1 MTLGWWPWASSAART
16 LRRSSAQKWPDSTR
30 PAQGRHSE
38 KGGTVVSFREALVAR
53 GVVAVGD
60 RPGRPVEVGVR
71 LVAREGHGPVLLDRR
86 LVGVQELAAA
96 ADEEHGGAAPG
107 AELPDLQGGDAPLF
121 PALVAD
127 GVEVGED
134 LGQGELQELGQ
145 LPRHAELVV
154 PGLEGAGQDLGAV
167 VELVA
172 YLPKGAHGLPQR
184 DLHLGPVVHD
194 LQGLLGERP
203 VPGGVAAVHF
213 LAELHD
219 RVAVVGAVQL
229 PQGGLLDA
237 GVGLLIAEP
246 AGLPG
251 QGTVDHCDGQ
261 EVVALVGS
269 AGVAAPLTGAGD
281 AHGDVRQPV
290 RVLLPEEGLAQLGE
304 VVAAVGLQGA
314 HGLLDPRAEEDVVR
328 RPLADEGLLLV
339 ELPRGGAA
347 SHEAVVELPGPG
359 ELAVGAGE

>member
-38 KGGTVVSFREALVAR
+38 HRGFFPVAAVEALVAR

-71 LVAREGHGPVLLDRR
+71 LVAREGHGPVLLDRG

-107 AELPDLQGGDAPLF
+107 AELPDLQGGDAPLL

-127 GVEVGED
+127 GVKVGED
-134 LGQGELQELGQ
+134 FGQGELQQLGQ

-154 PGLEGAGQDLGAV
+154 PDFEGAGQDLGAV

-172 YLPKGAHGLPQR
+172 YLPKGAHGLPQG

-194 LQGLLGERP
+194 LQGLLGEGP
-203 VPGGVAAVHF
+203 VPGGVVAVGF

-219 RVAVVGAVQL
+219 GVGVVG
-229 PQGGLLDA
+229 LLHA
-237 GVGLLIAEP
+237 GVGLLVAEA

-251 QGTVDHCDGQ
+251 QGPVDHGDGQ
-261 EVVALVGS
+261 EVVALVGP

-304 VVAAVGLQGA
+304 VVAAVGLQ
-314 HGLLDPRAEEDVVR
+314 
-328 RPLADEGLLLV
+328 
-339 ELPRGGAA
+339 
-347 SHEAVVELPGPG
+347 
-359 ELAVGAGE
+359 

>member
-1 MTLGWWPWASSAART
+1 M
-16 LRRSSAQKWPDSTR
+16 
-30 PAQGRHSE
+30 
-38 KGGTVVSFREALVAR
+38 
-53 GVVAVGD
+53 GD

-71 LVAREGHGPVLLDRR
+71 LVAREGHGPVLLDRG

-96 ADEEHGGAAPG
+96 AHEEHGGAAPG
-107 AELPDLQGGDAPLF
+107 AELPDLQGGDAPLL

-127 GVEVGED
+127 GVKVGED

-154 PGLEGAGQDLGAV
+154 PDLEGAGQDLGAI

-172 YLPKGAHGLPQR
+172 YLPKGAHGLPQG

-194 LQGLLGERP
+194 LQGLLGEGP
-203 VPGGVAAVHF
+203 VPGGVVAVHF
-213 LAELHD
+213 LLQD
-219 RVAVVGAVQL
+219 GIAVVGVVQL
-229 PQGGLLDA
+229 PQGGLLHA
-237 GVGLLIAEP
+237 GVGLLVAEA

-251 QGTVDHCDGQ
+251 AVDHGDGQ
-261 EVVALVGS
+261 EVVALVGP

-281 AHGDVRQPV
+281 AHGDVGQPV
-290 RVLLPEEGLAQLGE
+290 RVLLAEEGLAQLGE

-314 HGLLDPRAEEDVVR
+314 HGLLDNRAEEDVVR

-339 ELPRGGAA
+339 ELPRGGR
-347 SHEAVVELPGPG
+347 PPTRP
-359 ELAVGAGE
+359 

>member
-1 MTLGWWPWASSAART
+1 MPRSSQPLSQMASKSERT
-16 LRRSSAQKWPDSTR
+16 SGRGSCRSSASC
-30 PAQGRHSE
+30 
-38 KGGTVVSFREALVAR
+38 
-53 GVVAVGD
+53 
-60 RPGRPVEVGVR
+60 
-71 LVAREGHGPVLLDRR
+71 
-86 LVGVQELAAA
+86 LAT
-96 ADEEHGGAAPG
+96 
-107 AELPDLQGGDAPLF
+107 Q
-121 PALVAD
+121 
-127 GVEVGED
+127 
-134 LGQGELQELGQ
+134 
-145 LPRHAELVV
+145 LVV

-203 VPGGVAAVHF
+203 VPGGVVAVHF

-251 QGTVDHCDGQ
+251 QGTVDHGDGQ

-304 VVAAVGLQGA
+304 VVAAVGLQ
-314 HGLLDPRAEEDVVR
+314 
-328 RPLADEGLLLV
+328 
-339 ELPRGGAA
+339 
-347 SHEAVVELPGPG
+347 
-359 ELAVGAGE
+359 